1 MSWAIILA
9 SLAGSIRRRDMK
21 APIEVKADIL
31 KAMLA
36 DDRLEV
42 RTARSLVYSVISAFI
57 IASFTLT
64 SIALKPESVMNTA
77 QTSRGDRII
86 FWIDL
91 LIIPV
96 MWVIFFALKRYV
108 MHAQRCVHLRQD
120 LMNKLDDTK
129 NADHDLKIDIA
140 APEPQ
145 GGGIKHHDLWWMPI
159 IGTIVVVLQ
168 LAVITKVH

>member
-1 MSWAIILA
+1 
-9 SLAGSIRRRDMK
+9 MK
-21 APIEVKADIL
+21 ASIAVKADIL

-64 SIALKPESVMNTA
+64 SIALKPEAAVNA
-77 QTSRGDRII
+77 VQANRGDRII

-96 MWVIFFALKRYV
+96 MWVVFFALKRYV
-108 MHAQRCVHLRQD
+108 KSAQRCVHLRQD
-120 LMNKLDDTK
+120 LINALNEDDMGR
-129 NADHDLKIDIA
+129 DLIIDPP
-140 APEPQ
+140 APQP
-145 GGGIKHHDLWWMPI
+145 KHPVQHNDLWWMPI
-159 IGTIVVVLQ
+159 VGTTVIVLQ
-168 LAVITKVH
+168 LVVIMKVH